1 MNLPLLV
8 EIPAALL
15 PLVARNRESLR
26 AAVGAIQSESE
37 GAAAGLIAGR
47 TRSHN
52 SQTDHPTPPFATPQS
67 PVGAGST
74 RDEALPVP
82 TQPDWSPDRWL
93 QWDRVTAASDFV
105 LQQATQNP
113 VLLLDLAASGDLDRA
128 FAPGELC
135 AQIAAAVSQ
144 AATEDELARALRRQ
158 RARHQIR
165 IIWRDLTRQADLIQT
180 CRDLSDMADA
190 CIDQAYQWL
199 YLRHCQ
205 QFGTPMGRR
214 SGQPQHMVV
223 LGMGKLGAVELNL
236 SSDIDLIFAYPEG
249 GETEGAKRPLDNQEF
264 FIRLGQRLIK
274 ALDPITVD
282 GFVFRVD
289 MRLRPYG
296 SSGALVLSFNAL
308 EQYYQ
313 DQGRDW
319 ERYAMIKARVV
330 AGDQQAGAQLLD
342 MLRPFVYRRYLDF
355 SAIEALRTMKQL
367 IQQEVRRKGMAD
379 NIKLGS
385 GGIREVEFIAQAF
398 QLIHGG
404 RDLSLQQRPLL
415 KVLATLEGQ
424 GYLPAAVIAELR
436 DGYEFLRYTEHAI
449 QAIADRQTQMLPDGD
464 QDRARIAF
472 MMGFTDWASFHQR
485 LMQWRERTAWH
496 FGELIA
502 DPDEE
507 ADVPKEEIV
516 GGEWLPLWEDSQDQ
530 DVACRQLYTAGFNDP
545 AKALKRLEDL
555 RASPQLRAMQRLGR
569 ERLDAFIPRLLAQ
582 AVEHVDPDL
591 VLERVLPLVEAVARR
606 SAYLVLLTENP
617 DALRRLLTLCAAS
630 PWIAEQI
637 ARFPLLLDELLNEA
651 RLFNPPL
658 APELAAELRERL
670 TRIPEDDLEQQMEAL
685 RHFKLAHNLRVAA
698 SEIVGALPLMK
709 VSDYL
714 TWLAEAILEQVL
726 ALAWRQT
733 VARHGVPKRPDG
745 SDCDPGFVIVGY
757 GKVGGIELGH
767 GSDLDLVF
775 IHDGDPNA
783 ETDGAKPI
791 DSAQFFTRLG
801 QRIIHLLTAQTNS
814 GQLYDVDMRLRP
826 SGAAGLLV
834 SSVAAFARYQENEA
848 WTWEHQALVRA
859 RVLVGCRQT
868 GAAFEQVRAQV
879 LGRTRD
885 LDKLRAEVSEM
896 RAKMRDNLGTR
907 LTTAGLGANAFD
919 AGVPFDVKQDAG
931 GIVDIEFMVQYAA
944 LAWSDKHPALLQ
956 YTDNIRILEGLEQA
970 GLLPAADAGLL
981 REAYKAYRSAAHR
994 QALQKQAGVIAGDQ
1008 FSAERREVMRIW
1020 QSLGLSTPPVGAA

>member
-1 MNLPLLV
+1 MTLPVLAEL
-8 EIPAALL
+8 PAILL
-15 PLVARNRESLR
+15 PLV
-26 AAVGAIQSESE
+26 
-37 GAAAGLIAGR
+37 
-47 TRSHN
+47 TRSEQ
-52 SQTDHPTPPFATPQS
+52 SFRTAVAALEDDHGFSNWTSERWAQFARVTGASEFVIEQSVRDPLMLLTLVQSGELDRPFAH
-67 PVGAGST
+67 
-74 RDEALPVP
+74 
-82 TQPDWSPDRWL
+82 
-93 QWDRVTAASDFV
+93 
-105 LQQATQNP
+105 
-113 VLLLDLAASGDLDRA
+113 
-128 FAPGELC
+128 GELC
-135 AQIAAAVSQ
+135 AQIAAAVD
-144 AATEDELARALRRQ
+144 AAQTEDELGRVLRRQ
-158 RARHQIR
+158 RARHQVR
-165 IIWRDLTRQADLIQT
+165 IIWRDLTRQADLVQT

-190 CIDQAYQWL
+190 SIDQAYQWL
-199 YLRHCQ
+199 YSRHCQ
-205 QFGTPMGRR
+205 QFGTPTGRR
-214 SGQPQHMVV
+214 SGLPQQMVI

-249 GETEGAKRPLDNQEF
+249 GETVGVKRALDNQEF

-274 ALDPITVD
+274 ALDPMTVD

-330 AGDQQAGAQLLD
+330 AGDQVAGAQLLD

-415 KVLATLEGQ
+415 KVLSTLEGQ
-424 GYLPAAVIAELR
+424 GYLPPAVISELR
-436 DGYEFLRYTEHAI
+436 EGYEFLRYTEHAI
-449 QAIADRQTQMLPDGD
+449 QAIADRQTQMLPDGAQD
-464 QDRARIAF
+464 QARIAF
-472 MMGFTDWASFHQR
+472 MLGFADWEAFHEK
-485 LMQWRERTAWH
+485 LMFWRGRVAWH
-496 FGELIA
+496 FAQVIA

-507 ADVPKEEIV
+507 EGTESEVVV
-516 GGEWLPLWEDSQDQ
+516 GGEWLPLWEEAQDEEA
-530 DVACRQLYTAGFNDP
+530 ACRQLEEGGFSDAP
-545 AKALKRLEDL
+545 KALKALAGL
-555 RASPQLRAMQRLGR
+555 RGSPQLRAMQRLGR
-569 ERLDAFIPRLLAQ
+569 ERLDLFIPRLIAQ
-582 AVEHVDPDL
+582 AVEHDNPDL

-617 DALRRLLTLCAAS
+617 GALRRLLTLCAAS

-637 ARFPLLLDELLNEA
+637 TRFPLLLDELLNEG
-651 RLFNPPL
+651 RLFKPPL

-685 RHFKLAHNLRVAA
+685 RHFKLAHRLRVAA
-698 SEIVGALPLMK
+698 SEIAGSLPLMK

-714 TWLAEAILEQVL
+714 TWLAEAILAQVL

-733 VARHGVPKRPDG
+733 VAKYGTPLRTDG
-745 SDCDPGFVIVGY
+745 TLCDPGFIIVGY
-757 GKVGGIELGH
+757 GKVGGLELGH

-775 IHDGDPNA
+775 IHDGDPQA
-783 ETDGAKPI
+783 ETDGPKPI
-791 DSAQFFTRLG
+791 DGAQFFTRLG

-814 GQLYDVDMRLRP
+814 GQLYEVDMRLRP
-826 SGAAGLLV
+826 SGASGLLV
-834 SSVAAFARYQENEA
+834 SSLGAFARYQENEA

-859 RVLVGCRQT
+859 RVLVGSQDV
-868 GAAFEQVRAQV
+868 GQAFEKVRAKV
-879 LGRTRD
+879 LGKTRD
-885 LDKLRAEVSEM
+885 LAKLQQEVSEM
-896 RAKMRDNLGTR
+896 RAKMRDNLGSKS
-907 LTTAGLGANAFD
+907 TAAGTAANAFE
-919 AGVPFDVKQDAG
+919 ATAPFDLKQDAG

-944 LAWSDKHPALLQ
+944 LAWSQSHPPLLRW
-956 YTDNIRILEGLEQA
+956 TDNIRILEELEHEGLM
-970 GLLPAADAGLL
+970 PAEDASLL

-994 QALQKQAGVIAGDQ
+994 QALQKDAGVIAGDQ
-1008 FSAERREVMRIW
+1008 FAEERRQVLRIW
-1020 QSLGLSTPPVGAA
+1020 KEMGLS

>member
-1 MNLPLLV
+1 MTLPALAEL
-8 EIPAALL
+8 PAILL
-15 PLVARNRESLR
+15 PLVSRSEQSFR
-26 AAVGAIQSESE
+26 AAVAQLED
-37 GAAAGLIAGR
+37 
-47 TRSHN
+47 
-52 SQTDHPTPPFATPQS
+52 DHGFSSWTPERWAQFA
-67 PVGAGST
+67 
-74 RDEALPVP
+74 
-82 TQPDWSPDRWL
+82 
-93 QWDRVTAASDFV
+93 RVSAASDFV
-105 LQQATQNP
+105 IEQSVRDP
-113 VLLLDLAASGDLDRA
+113 FMLLSLVQSGELDRP
-128 FAPGELC
+128 FARGELC
-135 AQIAAAVSQ
+135 GQIAEAVSTAQ
-144 AATEDELARALRRQ
+144 TEDELGRVLRRQ
-158 RARHQIR
+158 RTRHQVR
-165 IIWRDLTRQADLIQT
+165 IIWRDLNRQADLVQT

-190 CIDQAYQWL
+190 SIDQAYQWL
-199 YLRHCQ
+199 YRRHCD
-205 QFGTPMGRR
+205 QFGTPTGRR
-214 SGQPQHMVV
+214 SGEPQQMVI

-249 GETEGAKRPLDNQEF
+249 GETVGVKRPLDNQEF

-319 ERYAMIKARVV
+319 ERYAMIKSRVV
-330 AGDQQAGAQLLD
+330 AGDHVAGEQLQE

-415 KVLATLEGQ
+415 KVLSTLEGQ
-424 GYLPAAVIAELR
+424 GYLPPAVISELR
-436 DGYEFLRYTEHAI
+436 EGYEFLRYTEHAI
-449 QAIADRQTQMLPDGD
+449 QAIADRQTQMLPDSAQD
-464 QDRARIAF
+464 QARIAF
-472 MMGFTDWASFHQR
+472 MLGFSDWDAFHEK
-485 LMQWRERTAWH
+485 LMFWRGRVAWH
-496 FGELIA
+496 FAQVIA
-502 DPDEE
+502 DPDEDE
-507 ADVPKEEIV
+507 GVESEVVV
-516 GGEWLPLWEDSQDQ
+516 GGEWLPLWEEAQDEEA
-530 DVACRQLYTAGFNDP
+530 ACRQLEEGGFAD
-545 AKALKRLEDL
+545 ATKALKALASL

-582 AVEHVDPDL
+582 AVEHENPDL

-617 DALRRLLTLCAAS
+617 GALRRLLTLCAAS

-637 ARFPLLLDELLNEA
+637 TRFPLLLDELLNEG
-651 RLFNPPL
+651 RLFKPPL

-685 RHFKLAHNLRVAA
+685 RHFKLAHRLRVAA
-698 SEIVGALPLMK
+698 SEIAGSLPLMK

-733 VARHGVPKRPDG
+733 VAKYGTPLRTDG
-745 SDCDPGFVIVGY
+745 TLCDPGFIIVGY

-775 IHDGDPNA
+775 IHDGDQQA
-783 ETDGAKPI
+783 ETDGPKPI
-791 DSAQFFTRLG
+791 DGTQFFTRLG

-814 GQLYDVDMRLRP
+814 GQLYEVDMRLRP
-826 SGAAGLLV
+826 SGASGLLV
-834 SSVAAFARYQENEA
+834 SSLGAFARYQENEA

-859 RVLVGCRQT
+859 RVLVGSKDVGQ
-868 GAAFEQVRAQV
+868 AFENVRAQV
-879 LGRTRD
+879 LGKARD
-885 LDKLRAEVSEM
+885 LAKLQQEVSEM
-896 RAKMRDNLGTR
+896 RAKMRDNLGSKS
-907 LTTAGLGANAFD
+907 TAAGTGANAFE
-919 AGVPFDVKQDAG
+919 ATAPFDLKQDAG

-944 LAWSDKHPALLQ
+944 LAWSQTHPALLRW
-956 YTDNIRILEGLEQA
+956 TDNIRILEELEHEGLM
-970 GLLPAADAGLL
+970 PAEDASLL

-994 QALQKQAGVIAGDQ
+994 QALQKDAGVIPGDQ
-1008 FSAERREVMRIW
+1008 FADERRQVMRIW
-1020 QSLGLSTPPVGAA
+1020 RELGLS

>member
-1 MNLPLLV
+1 MTLPVLAEL
-8 EIPAALL
+8 PAILL
-15 PLVARNRESLR
+15 PLVSRSEQSFRTSV
-26 AAVGAIQSESE
+26 AALEDDH
-37 GAAAGLIAGR
+37 GL
-47 TRSHN
+47 SN
-52 SQTDHPTPPFATPQS
+52 WTPERWAQFA
-67 PVGAGST
+67 
-74 RDEALPVP
+74 
-82 TQPDWSPDRWL
+82 
-93 QWDRVTAASDFV
+93 RVTAASEFV
-105 LQQATQNP
+105 IEQSIRDPLM
-113 VLLLDLAASGDLDRA
+113 LLSLVASGELDRA

-135 AQIAAAVSQ
+135 AQIAAAVNSAQ
-144 AATEDELARALRRQ
+144 SEEELGRALRRQ
-158 RARHQIR
+158 RARHQVR
-165 IIWRDLTRQADLIQT
+165 IIWRDLTRQADLVQT

-190 CIDQAYQWL
+190 TIDQAYQWL
-199 YLRHCQ
+199 YSRHCE
-205 QFGTPMGRR
+205 QFGTPTGRR
-214 SGQPQHMVV
+214 SGEPQQMVI

-249 GETEGAKRPLDNQEF
+249 GETVGVKRSLDNQEF

-274 ALDPITVD
+274 ALDPMTVD

-330 AGDQQAGAQLLD
+330 AGDQVAGAQLLD

-415 KVLATLEGQ
+415 KVLSTLEGQ
-424 GYLPAAVIAELR
+424 GYLPPAVVSELR
-436 DGYEFLRYTEHAI
+436 EGYEFLRYTEHAI
-449 QAIADRQTQMLPDGD
+449 QAIADRQTQMLPDSAQD
-464 QDRARIAF
+464 QARIAF
-472 MMGFTDWASFHQR
+472 MLGFADWSAFHEQ
-485 LMQWRERTAWH
+485 LMYWRGRVAWH
-496 FGELIA
+496 FAQVIA

-507 ADVPKEEIV
+507 EGGESEVVV
-516 GGEWLPLWEDSQDQ
+516 GGEWLPLWEEEQDEEA
-530 DVACRQLYTAGFNDP
+530 ACRQLQEGGFVDAG
-545 AKALKRLEDL
+545 KALKALAGL
-555 RASPQLRAMQRLGR
+555 RGSPQLRAMQRLGR

-582 AVEHVDPDL
+582 AVEHDNPDL

-617 DALRRLLTLCAAS
+617 GALRRLLTLCAAS

-637 ARFPLLLDELLNEA
+637 TRFPLLLDELLNEG
-651 RLFNPPL
+651 RLFKPPL

-685 RHFKLAHNLRVAA
+685 RHFKLAHRLRVAA
-698 SEIVGALPLMK
+698 SEIAGSLPLMK

-733 VARHGVPKRPDG
+733 VAKYGTPLRTDG
-745 SDCDPGFVIVGY
+745 TLCDPGFIIVGY

-775 IHDGDPNA
+775 IHDGDPQA
-783 ETDGAKPI
+783 ETDGPKSI
-791 DSAQFFTRLG
+791 DGAQFFTRLG

-814 GQLYDVDMRLRP
+814 GQLYEVDMRLRP
-826 SGAAGLLV
+826 SGASGLLV
-834 SSVAAFARYQENEA
+834 SSLGAFARYQENEA

-859 RVLVGCRQT
+859 RVLVGSQDV
-868 GAAFEQVRAQV
+868 GQAFEKVRAKV
-879 LGRTRD
+879 LGKPRD
-885 LDKLRAEVSEM
+885 LAKLQQEVSEM

-907 LTTAGLGANAFD
+907 STAAGTAANAFD
-919 AGVPFDVKQDAG
+919 AGVPFDLKQDAG

-944 LAWSDKHPALLQ
+944 LAWSHSHPPLLRW
-956 YTDNIRILEGLEQA
+956 TDNIRILEELEHER
-970 GLLPAADAGLL
+970 LMPAEDASLL

-994 QALQKQAGVIAGDQ
+994 QALQKDAGVIPGDQ
-1008 FSAERREVMRIW
+1008 FADERRQVLRIW
-1020 QSLGLSTPPVGAA
+1020 KEMGLS

>member
-1 MNLPLLV
+1 MSLPMQAEL
-8 EIPAALL
+8 PAILL
-15 PLVARNRESLR
+15 PFAKR
-26 AAVGAIQSESE
+26 AEQSFRDAV
-37 GAAAGLIAGR
+37 AGLDGDNGL
-47 TRSHN
+47 SEW
-52 SQTDHPTPPFATPQS
+52 TPQ
-67 PVGAGST
+67 
-74 RDEALPVP
+74 
-82 TQPDWSPDRWL
+82 RWA
-93 QWDRVTAASDFV
+93 DFARVCAASDFV
-105 LQQATQNP
+105 IEQSVRDPLM
-113 VLLLDLAASGDLDRA
+113 LLELVAWGELDRS

-135 AQIAAAVSQ
+135 GQIAAAVQQ
-144 AATEDELARALRRQ
+144 AETEDELGRVLRRQ
-158 RARHQIR
+158 RTRQQVR
-165 IIWRDLTRQADLIQT
+165 IIWRDLTRQADLVQT

-190 CIDQAYQWL
+190 SIDQAYQWL
-199 YLRHCQ
+199 YQRHCVL
-205 QFGTPMGRR
+205 FGTPTGRR
-214 SGQPQHMVV
+214 SGEPQHMVI

-249 GETEGAKRPLDNQEF
+249 GDTVGVKRSLDNQEF
-264 FIRLGQRLIK
+264 FIRLGQKLIK
-274 ALDPITVD
+274 ALDPMTVD

-296 SSGALVLSFNAL
+296 SAGALVLSFNAL

-330 AGDQQAGAQLLD
+330 AGDQVAGAQLLD

-367 IQQEVRRKGMAD
+367 IQQEVRRKGMAE

-415 KVLATLEGQ
+415 KVLGTLEGQ
-424 GYLPAAVIAELR
+424 GYLPPAVVAELR

-449 QAIADRQTQMLPDGD
+449 QAIADRQTQMLPDGTED
-464 QDRARIAF
+464 QARIAF
-472 MMGFTDWASFHQR
+472 MLGFPDWTAFHER
-485 LMQWRERTAWH
+485 LMYWRGRVDWH
-496 FGELIA
+496 FRQVIA

-507 ADVPKEEIV
+507 EGEESELVV
-516 GGEWLPLWEDSQDQ
+516 GGEWLPLWEESQDEEA
-530 DVACRQLYTAGFNDP
+530 ACRQLQEGGFTDAP
-545 AKALKRLEDL
+545 KALKTLAGL
-555 RASPQLRAMQRLGR
+555 RSSPQLRAMQRLGR

-582 AVEHVDPDL
+582 AVEHANPDL

-637 ARFPLLLDELLNEA
+637 TRFPLLLDELLNEG
-651 RLFNPPL
+651 RLFKPPL

-685 RHFKLAHNLRVAA
+685 RHFKLAHRLRVAA
-698 SEIVGALPLMK
+698 SEIAGSLLLMK

-733 VARHGVPKRPDG
+733 VARYGSPQRVDG
-745 SDCDPGFVIVGY
+745 TLCDPGFIIVGY

-775 IHDGDPNA
+775 IHDGDPQA

-791 DSAQFFTRLG
+791 DGAQFFTRLG
-801 QRIIHLLTAQTNS
+801 QRIIHLLTTQTNS
-814 GQLYDVDMRLRP
+814 GQLYEVDMRLRP
-826 SGAAGLLV
+826 SGASGLLV
-834 SSVAAFARYQENEA
+834 SSLGAFARYQENEA

-859 RVLVGCRQT
+859 RVLVGSQDVGR
-868 GAAFEQVRAQV
+868 AFEQVRAQV
-879 LGRTRD
+879 LGRAQD
-885 LDKLRAEVSEM
+885 LDKLRQEVSEM
-896 RAKMRDNLGTR
+896 RTKMRDNLGTKS
-907 LTTAGLGANAFD
+907 TAAGTAANAFEPT
-919 AGVPFDVKQDAG
+919 ASFDLKQDAG

-944 LAWSDKHPALLQ
+944 LAWSAQHPSLLR
-956 YTDNIRILEGLEQA
+956 YTDNIRILEGLEQV
-970 GLLPAADAGLL
+970 GLMPAADAHLL
-981 REAYKAYRSAAHR
+981 REVYKAYRSAAHR
-994 QALQKQAGVIAGDQ
+994 QALQNEAGTVAGDQ
-1008 FSAERREVMRIW
+1008 FADERRQVQRIW
-1020 QSLGLSTPPVGAA
+1020 HELGLS

>member
-1 MNLPLLV
+1 MSLPSFAEL
-8 EIPAALL
+8 PAILQPFVTRA
-15 PLVARNRESLR
+15 EQSFR
-26 AAVGAIQSESE
+26 AAV
-37 GAAAGLIAGR
+37 AALDGDHGLSAW
-47 TRSHN
+47 
-52 SQTDHPTPPFATPQS
+52 TPERWAQFA
-67 PVGAGST
+67 
-74 RDEALPVP
+74 
-82 TQPDWSPDRWL
+82 
-93 QWDRVTAASDFV
+93 RVTAASDFV
-105 LQQATQNP
+105 IEQSVRDPLM
-113 VLLLDLAASGDLDRA
+113 LLELAQSGELDRS

-135 AQIAAAVSQ
+135 AQIAAAVSVAETDDQ
-144 AATEDELARALRRQ
+144 LGRALRRQ
-158 RARHQIR
+158 RARHQVR

-190 CIDQAYQWL
+190 SIDQAYQWL
-199 YLRHCQ
+199 YIRHCQ
-205 QFGTPMGRR
+205 QFGVPTGRR
-214 SGQPQHMVV
+214 SGEPQQMVI

-249 GETEGAKRPLDNQEF
+249 GETVGVKRPLDNQEF

-274 ALDPITVD
+274 ALDPMTVD

-296 SSGALVLSFNAL
+296 SAGALVLSFNAL

-319 ERYAMIKARVV
+319 ERYAMIKSRVV
-330 AGDQQAGAQLLD
+330 AGDQVAGAQLQE

-415 KVLATLEGQ
+415 KVLSTLEGQ
-424 GYLPAAVIAELR
+424 GYLPPAVISELR
-436 DGYEFLRYTEHAI
+436 EGYEFLRYTEHAI
-449 QAIADRQTQMLPDGD
+449 QAIADRQTQMLPDGEQD
-464 QDRARIAF
+464 QARIAF
-472 MMGFTDWASFHQR
+472 MLGFANWTAYHEQ
-485 LMQWRERTAWH
+485 LMYWRGRVAWH
-496 FGELIA
+496 FGQVIA

-507 ADVPKEEIV
+507 QGAESEVVV
-516 GGEWLPLWEDSQDQ
+516 GGEWLPLWEEAQD
-530 DVACRQLYTAGFNDP
+530 DEAACRQLEQGGFKDAP
-545 AKALKRLEDL
+545 KALKALAGL
-555 RASPQLRAMQRLGR
+555 RSSPQLRAMQRLGR

-582 AVEHVDPDL
+582 AVEHDNPDL

-617 DALRRLLTLCAAS
+617 GALRRLLTLCAAS

-637 ARFPLLLDELLNEA
+637 TRFPLLLDELLNEG
-651 RLFNPPL
+651 RLFKPPL

-685 RHFKLAHNLRVAA
+685 RHFKLAHRLRVAA
-698 SEIVGALPLMK
+698 SEIAGSLPLMK

-733 VARHGVPKRPDG
+733 VAKYGTPLRTDG
-745 SDCDPGFVIVGY
+745 TLCDPGFIIVGY
-757 GKVGGIELGH
+757 GKVGGLELGH

-775 IHDGDPNA
+775 IHDGDPQA
-783 ETDGAKPI
+783 ETDGPKPI
-791 DSAQFFTRLG
+791 DGAQFFTRLG

-814 GQLYDVDMRLRP
+814 GQLYEVDMRLRP
-826 SGAAGLLV
+826 SGASGLLV
-834 SSVAAFARYQENEA
+834 SSLGAFARYQENEA

-859 RVLVGCRQT
+859 RVLVGSQDV
-868 GAAFEQVRAQV
+868 GQAFEKVRAAI
-879 LGRTRD
+879 LGKPRD
-885 LDKLRAEVSEM
+885 LPTLRQEVSEM
-896 RAKMRDNLGTR
+896 RAKMRDNLGSKS
-907 LTTAGLGANAFD
+907 TAAGTGANAFE
-919 AGVPFDVKQDAG
+919 ATAPFDIKQDAG

-944 LAWSDKHPALLQ
+944 LAWSETHPPLLRW
-956 YTDNIRILEGLEQA
+956 TDNIRILEELEHEGLM
-970 GLLPAADAGLL
+970 PAEDAGLL
-981 REAYKAYRSAAHR
+981 REVYKAYRSAAHR
-994 QALQKQAGVIAGDQ
+994 QALQKNPGVIPADQ
-1008 FSAERREVMRIW
+1008 FSDERRQVMRIW
-1020 QSLGLSTPPVGAA
+1020 RELGLR

>member
-1 MNLPLLV
+1 MSLPLLA
-8 EIPAALL
+8 ELPDTLQ
-15 PLVARNRESLR
+15 PLVGRNAQALRNAVASAEGLSLDDWSAARW
-26 AAVGAIQSESE
+26 AAFDRV
-37 GAAAGLIAGR
+37 AAA
-47 TRSHN
+47 S
-52 SQTDHPTPPFATPQS
+52 
-67 PVGAGST
+67 
-74 RDEALPVP
+74 E
-82 TQPDWSPDRWL
+82 
-93 QWDRVTAASDFV
+93 FV
-105 LQQATQNP
+105 LEQSVRDPAM
-113 VLLLDLAASGDLDRA
+113 LLDLAASGELDRPFGA
-128 FAPGELC
+128 GELC
-135 AQIAAAVSQ
+135 AQVAAAAQ
-144 AATEDELARALRRQ
+144 AATTEDELARNLRRQ
-158 RARHQIR
+158 RTRQQVR

-180 CRDLSDMADA
+180 CRDLSDLADA
-190 CIDQAYQWL
+190 AIDQAYQWL
-199 YLRHCQ
+199 YPRLCA
-205 QFGTPMGRR
+205 QFGTPTGHR
-214 SGQPQHMVV
+214 SGEPQHMVV

-249 GETEGAKRPLDNQEF
+249 GETQGVKRSLENQEF
-264 FIRLGQRLIK
+264 FTRLGQRLIK

-296 SSGALVLSFNAL
+296 SAGALVLSFNAL

-330 AGDQQAGAQLLD
+330 AGDQASGAQLQD

-379 NIKLGS
+379 NIKLGA

-424 GYLPAAVIAELR
+424 GYLPPAVIAELR
-436 DGYEFLRYTEHAI
+436 EGYEFLRYTEHAI
-449 QAIADRQTQMLPDGD
+449 QAIADRQTQMLPDD
-464 QDRARIAF
+464 ELDRARIAF
-472 MMGFTDWASFHQR
+472 MLGFADWSSFHAQ
-485 LMQWRERTAWH
+485 LMHWRGRIDWH
-496 FGELIA
+496 FRQVIA
-502 DPDEE
+502 DPDEDE
-507 ADVPKEEIV
+507 AEDGEVVV
-516 GGEWLPLWEDSQDQ
+516 GGEWLPLWEEAQHEEA
-530 DVACRQLYTAGFNDP
+530 ACRQLAAAGFADA
-545 AKALKRLEDL
+545 AKALKQLAGL

-582 AVEHVDPDL
+582 AVEHADPDL

-617 DALRRLLTLCAAS
+617 GALRRLLTLCAAS

-637 ARFPLLLDELLNEA
+637 TRFPLLLDELLNEG
-651 RLFNPPL
+651 RLFSPPL

-685 RHFKLAHNLRVAA
+685 RHFKLAHSLRVAA
-698 SEIVGALPLMK
+698 SEIAGSLPLMK

-714 TWLAEAILEQVL
+714 TWLAEAILDQVL

-733 VARHGVPKRPDG
+733 VARHGQPKRSDG
-745 SDCDPGFVIVGY
+745 SLCDPGFVIIGY

-775 IHDGDPNA
+775 IHDGDPQA

-801 QRIIHLLTAQTNS
+801 QRIIHLLTTQTNS

-826 SGAAGLLV
+826 SGASGLLV
-834 SSVAAFARYQENEA
+834 SSLGAFERYQQNEA

-859 RVLVGCRQT
+859 RVLVGCKQV
-868 GAAFEQVRAQV
+868 GAAFEGVRARV
-879 LGRTRD
+879 LGQPRD
-885 LDKLRAEVSEM
+885 LAKLQQEVSEM
-896 RAKMRDNLGTR
+896 RAKMRDNLGTKV
-907 LTTAGLGANAFD
+907 TAAGTAANAFEP
-919 AGVPFDVKQDAG
+919 GVAFDIKQDAG

-944 LAWSDKHPALLQ
+944 LAWSHAHPALLRW
-956 YTDNIRILEGLEQA
+956 TDNIRILEELEGA
-970 GLLPAADAGLL
+970 GLMPASDAVLL
-981 REAYKAYRSAAHR
+981 REVYKAFRSAAHR
-994 QALQKQAGVIAGDQ
+994 QALQKQAGVIDAGQ
-1008 FSAERREVMRIW
+1008 FASERRDVRRIW
-1020 QSLGLSTPPVGAA
+1020 TELGLS

>member
-1 MNLPLLV
+1 MTLPVLAEL
-8 EIPAALL
+8 PAILL
-15 PLVARNRESLR
+15 PLV
-26 AAVGAIQSESE
+26 
-37 GAAAGLIAGR
+37 
-47 TRSHN
+47 TRSEQ
-52 SQTDHPTPPFATPQS
+52 SFRTAVAALEDDHGLANWTPERWAQFA
-67 PVGAGST
+67 
-74 RDEALPVP
+74 
-82 TQPDWSPDRWL
+82 
-93 QWDRVTAASDFV
+93 RVTAASEFV
-105 LQQATQNP
+105 IEQSVRDPLM
-113 VLLLDLAASGDLDRA
+113 LLTLVQSGELDRA

-135 AQIAAAVSQ
+135 AQIAAAVN
-144 AATEDELARALRRQ
+144 AAQNEDELGRALRRQ
-158 RARHQIR
+158 RARHQVR
-165 IIWRDLTRQADLIQT
+165 IIWRDLTRQADLVQS

-190 CIDQAYQWL
+190 TIDQAYQWL
-199 YLRHCQ
+199 YSRHCE
-205 QFGTPMGRR
+205 QFGTPTGRR
-214 SGQPQHMVV
+214 SGEPQQMVI

-249 GETEGAKRPLDNQEF
+249 GETVGVKRSLDNQEF

-274 ALDPITVD
+274 ALDPMTVD

-330 AGDQQAGAQLLD
+330 AGDQVAGAQLLD

-415 KVLATLEGQ
+415 KVLSTLEGQ
-424 GYLPAAVIAELR
+424 GYLPPAVISELR
-436 DGYEFLRYTEHAI
+436 EGYEFLRYTEHAI
-449 QAIADRQTQMLPDGD
+449 QAIADRQTQMLPDGAQD
-464 QDRARIAF
+464 QARIAF
-472 MMGFTDWASFHQR
+472 MLGFADWDAFHEK
-485 LMQWRERTAWH
+485 LMFWRGRVAWH
-496 FGELIA
+496 FAQVIA
-502 DPDEE
+502 DPDEDE
-507 ADVPKEEIV
+507 NAESEVVV
-516 GGEWLPLWEDSQDQ
+516 GGEWLPLWEEAQDEEA
-530 DVACRQLYTAGFNDP
+530 ACRQLEEGGFAD
-545 AKALKRLEDL
+545 ASKALKALAGL
-555 RASPQLRAMQRLGR
+555 RSSPQLRAMQRLGR

-582 AVEHVDPDL
+582 AVEHANPDL

-617 DALRRLLTLCAAS
+617 GALRRLLTLCAAS

-637 ARFPLLLDELLNEA
+637 TRFPLLLDELLNEG
-651 RLFNPPL
+651 RLFKPPL

-685 RHFKLAHNLRVAA
+685 RHFKLAHRLRVAA
-698 SEIVGALPLMK
+698 SEIAGSLPLMK

-733 VARHGVPKRPDG
+733 VAKYGTPLRTDG
-745 SDCDPGFVIVGY
+745 TLCDPGFIIVGY
-757 GKVGGIELGH
+757 GKVGGLELGH

-775 IHDGDPNA
+775 IHDGDPQA
-783 ETDGAKPI
+783 ETDGPKSI
-791 DSAQFFTRLG
+791 DGAQFFTRLG

-814 GQLYDVDMRLRP
+814 GQLYEVDMRLRP
-826 SGAAGLLV
+826 SGASGLLV
-834 SSVAAFARYQENEA
+834 SSLGAFARYQENEA

-859 RVLVGCRQT
+859 RVLVGSQDVGR
-868 GAAFEQVRAQV
+868 AFESVRAQI
-879 LGRTRD
+879 LGKARD
-885 LDKLRAEVSEM
+885 LAKLQQEVSEM
-896 RAKMRDNLGTR
+896 RAKMRDNLGTKS
-907 LTTAGLGANAFD
+907 TAAGTAANAFD
-919 AGVPFDVKQDAG
+919 ATAPFDLKQDAG

-944 LAWSDKHPALLQ
+944 LAWSQSHPPLLRW
-956 YTDNIRILEGLEQA
+956 TDNIRILEELEHEGLM
-970 GLLPAADAGLL
+970 PAEDASLL

-994 QALQKQAGVIAGDQ
+994 QALQKDAGVISGDQ
-1008 FSAERREVMRIW
+1008 FAEERRQVLRIW
-1020 QSLGLSTPPVGAA
+1020 KEMGLS

>member
-1 MNLPLLV
+1 MSLPSLAELPASFAPLV
-8 EIPAALL
+8 E
-15 PLVARNRESLR
+15 RNKQSLR
-26 AAVGAIQSESE
+26 SAVAD
-37 GAAAGLIAGR
+37 AGL
-47 TRSHN
+47 
-52 SQTDHPTPPFATPQS
+52 QLD
-67 PVGAGST
+67 
-74 RDEALPVP
+74 
-82 TQPDWSPDRWL
+82 DWSPERW
-93 QWDRVTAASDFV
+93 QQFDRVCAASDFV
-105 LQQATQNP
+105 LQQ
-113 VLLLDLAASGDLDRA
+113 VLRDPQMLLDLLASGELDRP
-128 FAPGELC
+128 FVVGELC
-135 AQIAAAVSQ
+135 AQVAAAAQ
-144 AATEDELARALRRQ
+144 AATTEDELARNLRRQ
-158 RARHQIR
+158 RTRQQVR
-165 IIWRDLTRQADLIQT
+165 IIWRDLNRQADLVQT
-180 CRDLSDMADA
+180 CRDLSDLADA
-190 CIDQAYQWL
+190 AIDQAYQWL
-199 YLRHCQ
+199 YPRQCQ
-205 QFGTPMGRR
+205 QFGTPIGHR
-214 SGQPQHMVV
+214 SGEPQHMVV

-249 GETEGAKRPLDNQEF
+249 GETEGVKRSLDNQEF
-264 FIRLGQRLIK
+264 FTRLGQRLIK
-274 ALDPITVD
+274 ALDPVTVD

-296 SSGALVLSFNAL
+296 SAGALVLSFNAL

-330 AGDQQAGAQLLD
+330 AGDQTTGAQLQE

-379 NIKLGS
+379 NIKLGA

-424 GYLPAAVIAELR
+424 GYLPPAVVAELR
-436 DGYEFLRYTEHAI
+436 EGYEFLRYTEHAI
-449 QAIADRQTQMLPDGD
+449 QAIADRQTQMLPDSE

-472 MMGFTDWASFHQR
+472 MLGFADWAAFHEQ
-485 LMQWRERTAWH
+485 LMYWRGRIDWH
-496 FGELIA
+496 FRQVIA
-502 DPDEE
+502 DPDEDSE
-507 ADVPKEEIV
+507 AGEEVV
-516 GGEWLPLWEDSQDQ
+516 GGEWLPLWEEVQDEEA
-530 DVACRQLYTAGFNDP
+530 ACRQLQDAGFVDGP
-545 AKALKRLEDL
+545 KALKQLAGL

-582 AVEHVDPDL
+582 AVEHADPDL

-617 DALRRLLTLCAAS
+617 GALRRLLTLCAAS

-637 ARFPLLLDELLNEA
+637 ARFPLLLDELLNEG
-651 RLFNPPL
+651 RLFSPPH

-685 RHFKLAHNLRVAA
+685 RHFKLAHSLRVAA
-698 SEIVGALPLMK
+698 SEIAGNLPLMK

-714 TWLAEAILEQVL
+714 TWLAEAILDQVL

-733 VARHGVPKRPDG
+733 VARHGQPKRSDG
-745 SDCDPGFVIVGY
+745 SLCDPGFIIVGY

-775 IHDGDPNA
+775 IHDGDPQA

-801 QRIIHLLTAQTNS
+801 QRIIHLLTTQTNS

-826 SGAAGLLV
+826 SGASGLLV
-834 SSVAAFARYQENEA
+834 SSLGAFERYQQNEA

-859 RVLVGCRQT
+859 RVLVGCPQV
-868 GAAFEQVRAQV
+868 GAAFEGVRARI
-879 LGRTRD
+879 LGQSRD
-885 LDKLRAEVSEM
+885 LGKLQTEVSEM
-896 RAKMRDNLGTR
+896 RAKMRDNLGTKA
-907 LTTAGLGANAFD
+907 TAAGTAANAYE
-919 AGVPFDVKQDAG
+919 AGMPFDIKQDAG

-944 LAWSDKHPALLQ
+944 LAWSDKHPALLR
-956 YTDNIRILEGLEQA
+956 YTDNIRILEGLEEV
-970 GLLPAADAGLL
+970 GLMPVSDAVLL
-981 REAYKAYRSAAHR
+981 REVYKAFRSAAHR
-994 QALQKQAGVIAGDQ
+994 QALQKQAGVIDAGQ
-1008 FSAERREVMRIW
+1008 FVSERREVRRIW
-1020 QSLGLSTPPVGAA
+1020 AELGLK

>member
-1 MNLPLLV
+1 MTLPVLAEL
-8 EIPAALL
+8 PAILL
-15 PLVARNRESLR
+15 PLV
-26 AAVGAIQSESE
+26 
-37 GAAAGLIAGR
+37 
-47 TRSHN
+47 TRSEQ
-52 SQTDHPTPPFATPQS
+52 SFRTAVAALEDDHGFSTWTPERWAQFA
-67 PVGAGST
+67 
-74 RDEALPVP
+74 
-82 TQPDWSPDRWL
+82 
-93 QWDRVTAASDFV
+93 RVSAASDFV
-105 LQQATQNP
+105 IEQSVRDPLM
-113 VLLLDLAASGDLDRA
+113 LLSLVQSGELDRP

-135 AQIAAAVSQ
+135 AQIAAAVNTAQS
-144 AATEDELARALRRQ
+144 EDELGRVLRRQ
-158 RARHQIR
+158 RARHQVR
-165 IIWRDLTRQADLIQT
+165 IIWRDLNRQADLVQT

-190 CIDQAYQWL
+190 TIDQAYQWL
-199 YLRHCQ
+199 YSRHCQ
-205 QFGTPMGRR
+205 QFGTPTGRR
-214 SGQPQHMVV
+214 SGLPQQMVI

-249 GETEGAKRPLDNQEF
+249 GETVGVKRALDNQEF

-274 ALDPITVD
+274 ALDPMTVD

-330 AGDQQAGAQLLD
+330 AGDQAAGAQLLD

-415 KVLATLEGQ
+415 KVLSTLEGQ
-424 GYLPAAVIAELR
+424 GYLPPAVISELR
-436 DGYEFLRYTEHAI
+436 EGYEFLRYTEHAI
-449 QAIADRQTQMLPDGD
+449 QAIADRQTQMLPDGAQD
-464 QDRARIAF
+464 QARIAF
-472 MMGFTDWASFHQR
+472 MLGFADWHAFHEK
-485 LMQWRERTAWH
+485 LMFWRGRVAWH
-496 FGELIA
+496 FAQVIA

-507 ADVPKEEIV
+507 EGADCEVVV
-516 GGEWLPLWEDSQDQ
+516 GGEWLPLWEEEQDEEA
-530 DVACRQLYTAGFNDP
+530 ACRQLEEGGFAD
-545 AKALKRLEDL
+545 ATKALKALAGL
-555 RASPQLRAMQRLGR
+555 RGSPQLRAMQRLGR

-582 AVEHVDPDL
+582 AVEHDNPDL

-617 DALRRLLTLCAAS
+617 SALRRLLTLCAAS

-637 ARFPLLLDELLNEA
+637 TRFPLLLDELLNEG
-651 RLFNPPL
+651 RLFKPPL

-685 RHFKLAHNLRVAA
+685 RHFKLAHRLRVAA
-698 SEIVGALPLMK
+698 SEIAGSLPLMK

-733 VARHGVPKRPDG
+733 VAKYGTPLRTDG
-745 SDCDPGFVIVGY
+745 SLCDPGFIIVGY
-757 GKVGGIELGH
+757 GKVGGLELGH

-775 IHDGDPNA
+775 IHDGDPQA
-783 ETDGAKPI
+783 ETDGPKPI
-791 DSAQFFTRLG
+791 DGAQFFTRLG

-814 GQLYDVDMRLRP
+814 GQLYEVDMRLRP
-826 SGAAGLLV
+826 SGASGLLV
-834 SSVAAFARYQENEA
+834 SSLGAFERYQENEA

-859 RVLVGCRQT
+859 RVLVGSQDV
-868 GAAFEQVRAQV
+868 GQAFEKVRAQV
-879 LGRTRD
+879 LGKARD
-885 LDKLRAEVSEM
+885 LAKLQQEVSEM
-896 RAKMRDNLGTR
+896 RAKMRDNLGSKS
-907 LTTAGLGANAFD
+907 TAAGTAANAFE
-919 AGVPFDVKQDAG
+919 ATAPFDLKQDAG

-944 LAWSDKHPALLQ
+944 LAWSHSHPPLLRW
-956 YTDNIRILEGLEQA
+956 TDNIRILEELEHER
-970 GLLPAADAGLL
+970 LMPAEDASLL

-994 QALQKQAGVIAGDQ
+994 QALQKDAGVIAGDQ
-1008 FSAERREVMRIW
+1008 FVEERRQVLRIW
-1020 QSLGLSTPPVGAA
+1020 RELGLS

>member
-1 MNLPLLV
+1 MTLPALAEL
-8 EIPAALL
+8 PAILL
-15 PLVARNRESLR
+15 PLVSRSEQSFR
-26 AAVGAIQSESE
+26 AAVGQLED
-37 GAAAGLIAGR
+37 
-47 TRSHN
+47 
-52 SQTDHPTPPFATPQS
+52 DHGFSSWTPERWAQFA
-67 PVGAGST
+67 
-74 RDEALPVP
+74 
-82 TQPDWSPDRWL
+82 
-93 QWDRVTAASDFV
+93 RVSAASDFV
-105 LQQATQNP
+105 IEQSVRDPLM
-113 VLLLDLAASGDLDRA
+113 LLSLVQSGELDRPYA
-128 FAPGELC
+128 KGELC
-135 AQIAAAVSQ
+135 AQIAAAVSLAQ
-144 AATEDELARALRRQ
+144 TEDELGRALRRQ
-158 RARHQIR
+158 RTRHQVR
-165 IIWRDLTRQADLIQT
+165 IIWRDLNRQADLVQT

-190 CIDQAYQWL
+190 SIDQAYQWL
-199 YLRHCQ
+199 YRRHCD
-205 QFGTPMGRR
+205 QFGTPTGRR
-214 SGQPQHMVV
+214 SGEPQQMVI

-249 GETEGAKRPLDNQEF
+249 GETVGVKRPLDNQEF

-319 ERYAMIKARVV
+319 ERYAMIKSRVV
-330 AGDQQAGAQLLD
+330 AGDQVAGEQLQE

-415 KVLATLEGQ
+415 KVLSTLEGQ
-424 GYLPAAVIAELR
+424 GYLPPAVISELR
-436 DGYEFLRYTEHAI
+436 EGYEFLRYTEHAI
-449 QAIADRQTQMLPDGD
+449 QAIADRQTQMLPDSAQD
-464 QDRARIAF
+464 QARIAF
-472 MMGFTDWASFHQR
+472 MLGFADWEAFHEK
-485 LMQWRERTAWH
+485 LMFWRGRVAWH
-496 FGELIA
+496 FAQVIA
-502 DPDEE
+502 DPDEDE
-507 ADVPKEEIV
+507 GVESEVVV
-516 GGEWLPLWEDSQDQ
+516 GGEWLPLWEEAQDEEA
-530 DVACRQLYTAGFNDP
+530 ACRQLEEGGFAD
-545 AKALKRLEDL
+545 ATKALKALASL

-582 AVEHVDPDL
+582 AVEHENPDL

-617 DALRRLLTLCAAS
+617 GALRRLLTLCAAS

-637 ARFPLLLDELLNEA
+637 TRFPLLLDELLNEG
-651 RLFNPPL
+651 RLFKPPL

-685 RHFKLAHNLRVAA
+685 RHFKLAHRLRVAA
-698 SEIVGALPLMK
+698 SEIAGSLPLMK

-733 VARHGVPKRPDG
+733 VAKYGTPLRTDG
-745 SDCDPGFVIVGY
+745 TLCDPGFIIVGY

-775 IHDGDPNA
+775 IHDGDQQA
-783 ETDGAKPI
+783 ETDGPKPI
-791 DSAQFFTRLG
+791 DGTQFFTRLG

-814 GQLYDVDMRLRP
+814 GQLYEVDMRLRP
-826 SGAAGLLV
+826 SGASGLLV
-834 SSVAAFARYQENEA
+834 SSLGAFARYQENEA

-859 RVLVGCRQT
+859 RVLVGSKDVGQ
-868 GAAFEQVRAQV
+868 AFESVRAQV
-879 LGRTRD
+879 LGKARD
-885 LDKLRAEVSEM
+885 LAKLQQEVSEM
-896 RAKMRDNLGTR
+896 RAKMRDNLGSKS
-907 LTTAGLGANAFD
+907 TAAGTGANAFE
-919 AGVPFDVKQDAG
+919 ATAPFDLKQDAG

-944 LAWSDKHPALLQ
+944 LAWSQTHPPLLRW
-956 YTDNIRILEGLEQA
+956 TDNIRILEELEHEGLM
-970 GLLPAADAGLL
+970 PAEDASLL

-994 QALQKQAGVIAGDQ
+994 QALQKDAGVIPGDQ
-1008 FSAERREVMRIW
+1008 FADERRQVMRIW
-1020 QSLGLSTPPVGAA
+1020 RELGLS

>member
-1 MNLPLLV
+1 MSLPLLAQLPPV
-8 EIPAALL
+8 LL
-15 PLVARNRESLR
+15 PFVSRAEQSFR
-26 AAVGAIQSESE
+26 AAV
-37 GAAAGLIAGR
+37 
-47 TRSHN
+47 
-52 SQTDHPTPPFATPQS
+52 
-67 PVGAGST
+67 
-74 RDEALPVP
+74 EALDDDHGLSQWAPE
-82 TQPDWSPDRWL
+82 RWA
-93 QWDRVTAASDFV
+93 QFARVTAASDFV
-105 LQQATQNP
+105 TEQCVRDP
-113 VLLLDLAASGDLDRA
+113 VMLLELVRAGELDRA
-128 FAPGELC
+128 YAPGELC
-135 AQIAAAVSQ
+135 AQIAAAASVSE
-144 AATEDELARALRRQ
+144 TDDLLGKALRRQ
-158 RARHQIR
+158 RARHQVR

-190 CIDQAYQWL
+190 SIDQAYQWL
-199 YLRHCQ
+199 YARHCQ
-205 QFGTPMGRR
+205 QFGVPTGHR
-214 SGQPQHMVV
+214 SGEPQQMVV

-249 GETEGAKRPLDNQEF
+249 GETVGAKRPLDNQEF

-274 ALDPITVD
+274 ALDPMTVD

-319 ERYAMIKARVV
+319 ERYAMIKSRVV
-330 AGDQQAGAQLLD
+330 AGDQVAGAQLQE

-415 KVLATLEGQ
+415 KVLSTLEGQ
-424 GYLPAAVIAELR
+424 GYLPPAVVSELR
-436 DGYEFLRYTEHAI
+436 EGYEFLRYTEHAI
-449 QAIADRQTQMLPDGD
+449 QTIADRQTQMLPDGVED
-464 QDRARIAF
+464 QARIAF
-472 MMGFTDWASFHQR
+472 MLGFDDWAAFHEK
-485 LMQWRERTAWH
+485 LMFWRGRIAWH
-496 FGELIA
+496 FGQVIA

-507 ADVPKEEIV
+507 QGAESEVVV
-516 GGEWLPLWEDSQDQ
+516 GGEWLPLWEQAQDEEA
-530 DVACRQLYTAGFNDP
+530 ACRQLEEGGFSDAP
-545 AKALKRLEDL
+545 KALKALAGL
-555 RASPQLRAMQRLGR
+555 RSSPQLRAMQRLGR

-582 AVEHVDPDL
+582 AVEHANPDL

-617 DALRRLLTLCAAS
+617 GALRRLLTLCAAS

-637 ARFPLLLDELLNEA
+637 TRFPLLLDELLNEG
-651 RLFNPPL
+651 RLFKPPL

-685 RHFKLAHNLRVAA
+685 RHFKLAHRLRVAA
-698 SEIVGALPLMK
+698 SEIAGHLPLMK

-733 VARHGVPKRPDG
+733 VAKYGTPLRTDG
-745 SDCDPGFVIVGY
+745 TLCDPGFIIVGY
-757 GKVGGIELGH
+757 GKVGGLELGH

-775 IHDGDPNA
+775 IHDGDPQA
-783 ETDGAKPI
+783 ETDGPKPI
-791 DSAQFFTRLG
+791 DGAQFFTRLG

-814 GQLYDVDMRLRP
+814 GQLYEVDMRLRP
-826 SGAAGLLV
+826 SGASGLLV
-834 SSVAAFARYQENEA
+834 SSLGAFARYQESEA

-859 RVLVGCRQT
+859 RVLVGSEDVGR
-868 GAAFEQVRAQV
+868 AFEQVRAAI
-879 LGRTRD
+879 LGKARD
-885 LDKLRAEVSEM
+885 LPTLRQEVSEM
-896 RAKMRDNLGTR
+896 RAKMRDNLGSKS
-907 LTTAGLGANAFD
+907 TAAGTGANAFE
-919 AGVPFDVKQDAG
+919 ATVPFDLKQDAG

-944 LAWSDKHPALLQ
+944 LAWSETHPPLLRW
-956 YTDNIRILEGLEQA
+956 TDNIRILEELEHEK
-970 GLLPAADAGLL
+970 LMPAEDASLL

-994 QALQKQAGVIAGDQ
+994 QALQKDPGVIPGDQ
-1008 FSAERREVMRIW
+1008 FADERRQVMRIW
-1020 QSLGLSTPPVGAA
+1020 RELGLR

>member
-1 MNLPLLV
+1 MSLPLLADF
-8 EIPAALL
+8 PAILL
-15 PLVARNRESLR
+15 PLITRAQQTFRTALADLSADALTSFEAWPESRRL
-26 AAVGAIQSESE
+26 A
-37 GAAAGLIAGR
+37 
-47 TRSHN
+47 
-52 SQTDHPTPPFATPQS
+52 F
-67 PVGAGST
+67 
-74 RDEALPVP
+74 
-82 TQPDWSPDRWL
+82 
-93 QWDRVTAASDFV
+93 DRVCAASDFV
-105 LQQATQNP
+105 TEQICRDP
-113 VLLLDLAASGDLDRA
+113 RMLLDMADS
-128 FAPGELC
+128 GELERSFSTGELRG
-135 AQIAAAVSQ
+135 QIADALST
-144 AATEDELARALRRQ
+144 ATTDDELGRNLRRQ
-158 RARHQIR
+158 RMRHQVR
-165 IIWRDLTRQADLIQT
+165 IIWRDLTRQADLIET

-190 CIDQAYQWL
+190 CIDLACHWL
-199 YLRHCQ
+199 HERLCQ
-205 QFGTPMGRR
+205 QFGTPTGRR
-214 SGQPQHMVV
+214 TGLPQQMVI

-236 SSDIDLIFAYPEG
+236 SSDIDLIFGYPEG
-249 GETEGAKRPLDNQEF
+249 GETVGVKRPLDNQEF

-274 ALDPITVD
+274 ALDPVTVD

-330 AGDQQAGAQLLD
+330 GGDQKAGAELLE

-367 IQQEVRRKGMAD
+367 IQQEVKRKGMAE
-379 NIKLGS
+379 NIKLGA

-404 RDLSLQQRPLL
+404 RDLSLQQRPLF
-415 KVLATLEGQ
+415 KVLKTLEGQ
-424 GYLPAAVIAELR
+424 GYLPGAVTEELR
-436 DGYEFLRYTEHAI
+436 EGYEFLRYTEHAI
-449 QAIADRQTQMLPDGD
+449 QAIADRQTQMLPDNEQD
-464 QDRARIAF
+464 QARIAL
-472 MMGFTDWASFHQR
+472 MMGFSGWASFHER
-485 LMQWRERTAWH
+485 LMYWRGRVSWH
-496 FGELIA
+496 FRQVIA
-502 DPDEE
+502 DPDSDPDEE
-507 ADVPKEEIV
+507 QEDDSEVIV
-516 GGEWLPLWEDSQDQ
+516 GGEWLPLWEESQDEE
-530 DVACRQLYTAGFNDP
+530 AASRQLSQAGFVN
-545 AKALKRLEDL
+545 AETAIKHLANL
-555 RASPQLRAMQRLGR
+555 RSSPHLRSMQRLSR

-582 AVEHVDPDL
+582 AVEHDKPDL

-637 ARFPLLLDELLNEA
+637 ARFPLLLDELLNEG

-670 TRIPEDDLEQQMEAL
+670 IRIPEDDLEQQMEAL
-685 RHFKLAHNLRVAA
+685 RHFKLAHSLRVAA
-698 SEIVGALPLMK
+698 SEITGSLPLMK

-726 ALAWRQT
+726 ALAWRHS
-733 VARHGVPKRPDG
+733 VARHGTPSRPDG
-745 SDCDPGFVIVGY
+745 TLCDPGFVIVGY

-775 IHDGDPNA
+775 IHDGDPQT
-783 ETDGAKPI
+783 ETDGARPI

-801 QRIIHLLTAQTNS
+801 QRIIHLLTTQTNS

-826 SGAAGLLV
+826 SGASGLLV
-834 SSVAAFARYQENEA
+834 SSLGAFARYQDKEA

-859 RVLVGCRQT
+859 RVLTGSPDVGR
-868 GAAFEQVRAQV
+868 EVEKVRADV
-879 LGRTRD
+879 LGRERD

-896 RAKMRDNLGTR
+896 RAKMRDNLGSR
-907 LTTAGLGANAFD
+907 LTAAGRGANAFESSM
-919 AGVPFDVKQDAG
+919 PFDLKQDAG

-944 LAWSDKHPALLQ
+944 LAWSREHPGLLQ
-956 YTDNIRILEGLEQA
+956 YTDNIRILEGLEEA
-970 GLLPAADAGLL
+970 GLLPDADASLL

-994 QALQKQAGVIAGDQ
+994 QALQKQAGVVSGDQ
-1008 FSAERREVMRIW
+1008 FHCERREVMRIW
-1020 QSLGLSTPPVGAA
+1020 AQMGLS